1 MSSAAERRNPSLPA
15 KAPAAASAAPSASVA
30 SASAVS
36 AAASAGPAVSA
47 GPAASGAAAVAGVA
61 AASVAP
67 AAVSDASAV
76 SGAPSVSGAPA
87 LAADP
92 GFCGDLP
99 ADAKSL
105 AGHAA
110 DAERRLALLPP
121 RPDRTASE
129 AERAEALHED
139 CRAARRAFLARHA
152 DAVYDELTAGRT
164 RRPRL
169 TDLAAEAAVRFPGLV
184 PDASQRAEERGRL
197 QAHKEG
203 RAIDQG
209 IFFGALL
216 GSPTAGTHLIESML
230 RPAPGSAARLAEFR
244 RTDRLELPAV
254 LLERR
259 GEGAHVT
266 FRNGHCLNAEDNRLI
281 ADLETAV
288 DVALLDDRIRVGVLR
303 GGPVTHP
310 RHAGRRI
317 FSAGINL
324 KELHAGRIS
333 FVEFLLG
340 RELGYVNKLARGLL
354 REDPAAAGG
363 ATAGKPWVG
372 VVDGFAIGGG
382 MQLLL
387 VLDRVIAEEGAFLSL
402 PAADEGIVPGLGN
415 LRLTRLTGART
426 ARQIILSGRR
436 IHTSDPAAALLVDE
450 VLPAAALD
458 AAAERAVGEL
468 AGPAVAANRAMLTLA
483 EEPLELLRGYLAEFA
498 VVQARRIHSPDVLAK
513 TQRHAARP
521 GRSTA

>member
-1 MSSAAERRNPSLPA
+1 MSER
-15 KAPAAASAAPSASVA
+15 
-30 SASAVS
+30 
-36 AAASAGPAVSA
+36 
-47 GPAASGAAAVAGVA
+47 SGDREKDLAT
-61 AASVAP
+61 
-67 AAVSDASAV
+67 
-76 SGAPSVSGAPA
+76 GAPA
-87 LAADP
+87 FAGDLAADA
-92 GFCGDLP
+92 GL
-99 ADAKSL
+99 L
-105 AGHAA
+105 ARYAA
-110 DAERRLALLPP
+110 DTERMLALLPP
-121 RPDRTASE
+121 RRDRTGAE
-129 AERAEALHED
+129 AERAAGLHED
-139 CRAARRAFLARHA
+139 CRAARHAFLARYA
-152 DAVYDELTAGRT
+152 DAVYDVLTAGRT

-169 TDLAAEAAVRFPGLV
+169 PDLAAEAAVRFPGLV
-184 PDASQRAEERGRL
+184 PDAALLAEERGRL

-203 RAIDQG
+203 REIDQG

-216 GSPTAGTHLIESML
+216 RSPAAGTHLIESML
-230 RPAPGSAARLAEFR
+230 RPAPGSADRLAEFR

-259 GEGAHVT
+259 GEAAHVT
-266 FRNGHCLNAEDNRLI
+266 FRNGDCLNAEDNRLI

-288 DVALLDDRIRVGVLR
+288 DVALLDDRVRVGVLR

-310 RHAGRRI
+310 RHAGKRI

-324 KELHAGRIS
+324 KELRSGGIS

-354 REDPAAAGG
+354 LDEPAAGG
-363 ATAGKPWVG
+363 TATAGKPWVG
-372 VVDGFAIGGG
+372 VVDSFAIGGG

-436 IHTSDPAAALLVDE
+436 IHTADPAASLLVDE

-458 AAAERAVGEL
+458 GAAERAVREL

-498 VVQARRIHSPDVLAK
+498 VVQARRIYSPDVLAK
-513 TQRHAARP
+513 AERHGARS
-521 GRSTA
+521 GRAPA

>member
-1 MSSAAERRNPSLPA
+1 M
-15 KAPAAASAAPSASVA
+15 
-30 SASAVS
+30 
-36 AAASAGPAVSA
+36 
-47 GPAASGAAAVAGVA
+47 
-61 AASVAP
+61 
-67 AAVSDASAV
+67 
-76 SGAPSVSGAPA
+76 
-87 LAADP
+87 
-92 GFCGDLP
+92 
-99 ADAKSL
+99 
-105 AGHAA
+105 
-110 DAERRLALLPP
+110 PP
-121 RPDRTASE
+121 RPARTE
-129 AERAEALHED
+129 AESDQAARLHEG
-139 CRAARRAFLARHA
+139 CRAARHAFLTRHA
-152 DAVYDELTAGRT
+152 EAVYDGLTSGRT

-184 PDASQRAEERGRL
+184 PDAAQLAEERGRL

-203 RAIDQG
+203 REIDQG

-216 GSPTAGTHLIESML
+216 RSPTAGAHLIESML
-230 RPAPGSAARLAEFR
+230 CPAPGSAARLAEFR
-244 RTDRLELPAV
+244 RTDRLELDAV

-259 GEGAHVT
+259 GEAAHVT

-288 DVALLDDRIRVGVLR
+288 DVVLLDDRVRVGVLR

-310 RHAGRRI
+310 RHAGKRV

-324 KELHAGRIS
+324 KELRSGAIS

-340 RELGYVNKLARGLL
+340 RELGYVNKMARGLL
-354 REDPAAAGG
+354 RDGPAAGG
-363 ATAGKPWVG
+363 TATAGKPWVG
-372 VVDGFAIGGG
+372 VVDSFAIGGG

-436 IHTSDPAAALLVDE
+436 IHTDDPAAALLVDE

-458 AAAERAVGEL
+458 GAAERAVRDL
-468 AGPAVAANRAMLTLA
+468 AAPAVAANRAMLTLA
-483 EEPLELLRGYLAEFA
+483 EEPVDLLRTYLAEFA
-498 VVQARRIHSPDVLAK
+498 VVQARRIYSPDVLAK
-513 TQRHAARP
+513 TERHWARSERAA
-521 GRSTA
+521 T